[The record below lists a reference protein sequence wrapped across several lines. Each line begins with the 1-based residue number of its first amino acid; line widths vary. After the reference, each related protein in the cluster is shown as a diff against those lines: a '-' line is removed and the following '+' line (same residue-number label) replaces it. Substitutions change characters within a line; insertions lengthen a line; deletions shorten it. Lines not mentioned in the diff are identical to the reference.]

1 MECKIISRAGQT
13 LARGRLFLDRES
25 DGSLR
30 LNFQTNRGTL
40 IQGGIVAE
48 DGDLRSASDE
58 LFENCHDY
66 WGLSGM
72 TLNVSVR

>member
-13 LARGRLFLDRES
+13 LARGKLFLKNET

-58 LFENCHDY
+58 LFENCYNY

-72 TLNVSVR
+72 TLNVSIR